1 MRAVKGAS
9 GGETGQDMTT
19 RHNACVVAATA
30 MLLAVSTA
38 QAATIHVDDDNCPGP
53 GDGSVGN
60 PYCSI
65 QIAIDNA
72 VDTDEIVVAP
82 GTYFEII
89 DFLGKAITLRSSGG
103 PEVTIIDANFDGG
116 PGVTCESGERADTVP
131 CLESSRWS
139 RANLAPSVIDCYGFG
154 PIQ

>member
-1 MRAVKGAS
+1 MLH
-9 GGETGQDMTT
+9 
-19 RHNACVVAATA
+19 RHRLIVIVVAALSCSVRA
-30 MLLAVSTA
+30 DVVF
-38 QAATIHVDDDNCPGP
+38 VDSSNCPGP
-53 GDGSVGN
+53 GDGSVGD

-65 QIAIDNA
+65 QTAIDNA
-72 VDTDEIVVAP
+72 VDTDEVVVAP
-82 GTYFEII
+82 GTYFEAIN
-89 DFLGKAITLRSSGG
+89 FFGKAIWLHSSDGV
-103 PEVTIIDANFDGG
+103 EVTIIDANFDGG